1 MESEMP
7 DNTSNKVIRPT
18 IDKLLHNDILNIIS
32 IFISVGLIF
41 AFLYL
46 CENSTNMDITN
57 SRLSNIE
64 TYILTIFVFFIS
76 VIVSLSIL
84 VLIFSDKNSGLHKF
98 FKNKIIYCIVLFF
111 SYVFILSV
119 FFKTESAG
127 NTYSI
132 YTYYRLPVPFVCM
145 SVLLMIFW
153 FASSY
158 LILNKKKRSKI
169 FRVITSA
176 ILLCLCAFFIYESN
190 PFKDMGGG
198 PYHIEAYVYSIFNV
212 SDYVPYSRFVTGIYG
227 HYAIFYL
234 IPVKIISL
242 FVSKL
247 NAVIICVAFFGLL
260 TYLFSFM
267 VLNKLIKNDVIFAVG
282 SISICIFSFMSAGNY
297 YQLFPHRILF
307 QPIILLYCLYI
318 IKKQRLSL
326 LNIFIGYVIATLSI
340 IWNFEVGLI
349 CLATLV
355 LCLLIFDIYVQKKP
369 IFTSVPNKIICAL
382 WSITA
387 AYVLV
392 NIYNCFCGG
401 GWIDFGVFIY
411 PLGSVEYD
419 VVDLLQVQLD
429 LPLSN
434 YFMAIALFLGA
445 FTYSLMDICKGRITM
460 NHVMIMCMACLG
472 LGVMVY
478 YINRP
483 VHGNLYIVM
492 VPLIITLALI
502 VDIVNEKQLYCMP
515 FKTKGYYSLISK
527 VCMLSLL
534 SMCLMSFVSI
544 KVSIDKRLESSYERV
559 SYDLFID
566 SIEVP
571 HNTAFVGMY
580 TGVVC
585 ASINHENIIDTM
597 DWEDINN
604 GGWDYVWKQIEDAEI
619 EYVFIN
625 SDLLEETEK
634 RYPDSRVIDE
644 YIYDGMAS
652 FSLVKK

>member
-7 DNTSNKVIRPT
+7 DNTSNKGIRPT
-18 IDKLLHNDILNIIS
+18 IDKLLHNDIVNIIS

-84 VLIFSDKNSGLHKF
+84 FLIFCDKNSGLHKF

-247 NAVIICVAFFGLL
+247 NAVMICVAFFGLL

-369 IFTSVPNKIICAL
+369 IFTSVLNKIICAL

-392 NIYNCFCGG
+392 NIYNCLCGG